1 MAEQHYIGKPIKRIE
16 DPKLITGQGAFLD
29 DLKLEGVLHLALVR
43 SPYAHAHLGGIDKSE
58 ALEVPGVVGVYTAED
73 IPALYAP
80 GSGGGKDS
88 KVARHPLLA
97 SGVVRYAGE
106 PVAAVLATSA
116 AAAQD
121 ALWRV
126 QVDYEPL
133 EVVVEPLEALQDSV
147 LVHQDLAT
155 NLSYQRKTSS
165 GDTEQAFAQA
175 HRVASAQLVQQR
187 VAPVA
192 MEPRGILAAWDGVSG
207 NLTVWVSTQA
217 PHDVR
222 DTLADILELPANQ
235 LRVIAP
241 DVGGG
246 FGAKI
251 HCYPEE
257 ILTAYLAKR
266 LGKAVKWVEKRGESF
281 LATGHG
287 RAQVAQLE
295 MAFDESGKILGL
307 RGRVVAD
314 MGAYLLDTTQGS
326 APGTILML
334 QGPYQIPAI
343 EAQLLCV
350 YTNTTPTGAYR
361 GAGRPEATY
370 YLERLL
376 DIGARELG
384 LDPAEIRRR
393 NFITGPFPYKT
404 LTGAKYD
411 SGDYPAALDKLLEVA
426 DYAGLRQEQA
436 KARANGRWVG
446 IGLSSYVEIT
456 GFGWDT
462 GGVRVNAD
470 GSALVFT
477 GTSPHG
483 QGAATGFAQIVA
495 ERLGIAPE
503 RIQVVHGD
511 TRTVLFGMGTMG
523 SRTLSVGGS
532 AVLKASEVV
541 RDKVIKIAA
550 HLLEAAPEDLELSA
564 RGWGVKGTD
573 QAVSLEEIARAA
585 YSPRKLPKDMEPG
598 LEGHATFNLREANYP
613 FGTHL
618 AMVEV
623 DPGTGFVRLL
633 RYVSVDDVGR
643 VMNPLLAQGQIQGGV
658 IQGIGQALW
667 EGIHYDQGGQNLTS
681 SFMEYALPK
690 ADMAVWAQWHHNQTD
705 SPTNPLGVKGI
716 GEAGAIG
723 ATPAVVNAVLDA
735 LGIQHLDMPL
745 TPEKVWRSLN
755 GV

>member
-1 MAEQHYIGKPIKRIE
+1 MSEQRYIGKPLKRIE
-16 DPKLITGQGAFLD
+16 DPKLITGQGAFVD
-29 DLKLEGVLHLALVR
+29 DLKLEGVLHMVLVR
-43 SPYAHAHLGGIDKSE
+43 SPYAHARIQSIDASE
-58 ALEVPGVVGVYTAED
+58 ALKLPGVVGIYTADD
-73 IPALYAP
+73 IPLLFAP
-80 GSGGGKDS
+80 GSGAKES
-88 KVARHPLLA
+88 KVAQHPLLA
-97 SGVVRYAGE
+97 QKVVRYVGE
-106 PVAAVLATSA
+106 PIAAVLATSA
-116 AAAQD
+116 VAAQD
-121 ALWRV
+121 ALWQV
-126 QVDYEPL
+126 LVDYDPL
-133 EVVVEPLEALQDSV
+133 GVVVEPLEALQNQVIIHGSF
-147 LVHQDLAT
+147 AT
-155 NLSYQRKTSS
+155 NVAHRRKTSA
-165 GDTEQAFAQA
+165 GDTDEAFAKA
-175 HRVASAQLVQQR
+175 YKVVRAQLVEQR
-187 VAPVA
+187 LAPAA
-192 MEPRGILAAWDGVSG
+192 MEPRGVLAAWDGVSG
-207 NLTVWVSTQA
+207 SLTVWISTQA

-222 DTLADILELPANQ
+222 DTLADLLQLPNNQ

-257 ILTAYLAKR
+257 ILTAYLAKH

-287 RAQVAQLE
+287 RAQVADLQ
-295 MAFDESGKILGL
+295 MAFDQEGKILGL

-314 MGAYLLDTTQGS
+314 MGAYLLDTTMGS

-343 EAQLLCV
+343 EAELLCV
-350 YTNTTPTGAYR
+350 YTNATPTGAYR

-370 YLERLL
+370 YLERLM
-376 DIGARELG
+376 DIGAGELG
-384 LDPAEIRRR
+384 IDPAELRRK
-393 NFITGPFPYKT
+393 NFILGPFPYKT

-411 SGDYPAALDKLLEVA
+411 SGDYPGALEKLLEVA
-426 DYAGLRQEQA
+426 EYKALRQEQA
-436 KARANGRWVG
+436 RARAEGRLVG
-446 IGLSSYVEIT
+446 IGLCSYVEIT
-456 GFGWDT
+456 GFGWET

-470 GSALVFT
+470 GSAVVLT

-503 RIQVVHGD
+503 RVQVVHGD

-532 AVLKASEVV
+532 AVLKAADIV
-541 RDKVIKIAA
+541 RDKTIQIAA
-550 HLLEAAPEDLELSA
+550 HLLEAAPEDLELSDK
-564 RGWGVKGTD
+564 GWGVKGTN
-573 QAVSLEEIARAA
+573 QAVSMDEVAKTA

-598 LEGHATFNLREANYP
+598 LEGHSSFNLRDSNYP

-623 DPGTGFVRLL
+623 DPDTGNIRVL
-633 RYVSVDDVGR
+633 RYISVDDVGPL
-643 VMNPLLAQGQIQGGV
+643 VNPLLAQGQIQGGV

-667 EGIHYDQGGQNLTS
+667 EGVHYTPDGQNLS
-681 SFMEYALPK
+681 GSFMDYALPK
-690 ADMAVWAQWHHNQTD
+690 ADMAVWAQWNHNQTT

-723 ATPAVVNAVLDA
+723 ATPAVVNAVMDA
-735 LGIQHLDMPL
+735 LGVKHLDMPL
-745 TPEKVWRSLN
+745 TPEKVWRSIH
-755 GV
+755 